1 MATFV
6 SSRRTVRSGSYV
18 TRETHTYMRKS
29 VNFLTIFISIILL
42 ALNAAAQTPTG
53 VVKNT
58 ILSGDVVS
66 VSSAKIVLRTKDGDV
81 DIVLSDKTEYK
92 RVPPENPVLK
102 AAVAAALTDIG
113 EGDKLLVSG
122 MISDDKKS
130 LPAKSVYLM
139 TKADIAQRPAK
150 DLERW
155 TQRGIS
161 GKIASLNPDTKQIT
175 VEVSSLMGNR
185 TVVLTPKPDVK
196 FKRYAPNSVKYS
208 EAVAGSYGEIGVGDV
223 IRAVGDKSAD
233 GASFAAEEILTG
245 GFQTLAGTIKSVD
258 AEKNEVVMTE
268 LQSKKDITV
277 SLAQAS
283 LLKKFPEQMAQMMA
297 MRQAGGGAAGAPNGG
312 QGGQGGQG
320 GPVRMGGGQGA
331 GAPNGAGPG
340 GPGGGQRG
348 GGIDEML
355 ERFPN
360 ITAADLKVGDVIAIS
375 SSRSANIDR
384 ITAIKLLA
392 GVEPFLRAAQ
402 ASGNTR
408 RQGTQSLSIPGL
420 DGGFDM
426 N

>member
-1 MATFV
+1 MAICLSSSLNKV
-6 SSRRTVRSGSYV
+6 SGFHSPDNTD
-18 TRETHTYMRKS
+18 MRKLVQFLSTFIFVISAS
-29 VNFLTIFISIILL
+29 VCAFS
-42 ALNAAAQTPTG
+42 QTTTG

-58 ILSGDVVS
+58 IVSGDVSS
-66 VSSAKIVLRTKDGDV
+66 VDSAKIVLKTKDGDV
-81 DIVLSDKTEYK
+81 TVTLSDKTEYK

-102 AAVAAALTDIG
+102 AAVAATISDIG

-122 MISDDKKS
+122 MISEDKKT

-155 TQRGIS
+155 TTRGVS
-161 GKIASLNPDTKQIT
+161 GKIKTLNVDTKQIT
-175 VEVSSLMGNR
+175 IEVSSLMGSR
-185 TVVLTPKPDVK
+185 TVTITPKSEAT

-208 EAVAGSYGEIGVGDV
+208 EAVASSYGEIGVGDV
-223 IRAVGDKSAD
+223 LRAVGDKSAD

-245 GFQTLAGTIKSVD
+245 GFQTNAGTIKSIDV
-258 AEKNEVVMTE
+258 AKNEVVMTE
-268 LQSKKDITV
+268 LQSKKDVTV

-283 LLKKFPEQMAQMMA
+283 LLKKFPEQMAQMLA
-297 MRQAGGGAAGAPNGG
+297 MRQAGGGMGGPGGAG
-312 QGGQGGQG
+312 QGQGR
-320 GPVRMGGGQGA
+320 PMGGGMGNPVP
-331 GAPNGAGPG
+331 GGGSGGPG
-340 GPGGGQRG
+340 GPGGQRG
-348 GGIDEML
+348 GSIDEML

-360 ITAADLKVGDVIAIS
+360 ITAADLKVGDVIAVS
-375 SSRSANIDR
+375 STKTGALDR

-402 ASGNTR
+402 ASTGGQ

-420 DGGFDM
+420 DGFD